1 MQKTFENDFQERLI
15 IAEEGLLIANKEG
28 LSLIPRTQIG
38 EGLRCSRGSLRI
50 RSGQRLVR
58 FAYRRRNRGE
68 LLRAIGGAMLAFIL
82 RALVNGCLIDGM
94 LSFIRSMPQRFLPS
108 LRRVGGFFPRVC
120 PAEAGIGPIKFKEN
134 VDFLLLL

>member
-1 MQKTFENDFQERLI
+1 MQKTFENDFQVRLI

-58 FAYRRRNRGE
+58 FAYRRRNRGNCFGPSAAPCW
-68 LLRAIGGAMLAFIL
+68 LSSS
-82 RALVNGCLIDGM
+82 VCL
-94 LSFIRSMPQRFLPS
+94 
-108 LRRVGGFFPRVC
+108 
-120 PAEAGIGPIKFKEN
+120 
-134 VDFLLLL
+134 